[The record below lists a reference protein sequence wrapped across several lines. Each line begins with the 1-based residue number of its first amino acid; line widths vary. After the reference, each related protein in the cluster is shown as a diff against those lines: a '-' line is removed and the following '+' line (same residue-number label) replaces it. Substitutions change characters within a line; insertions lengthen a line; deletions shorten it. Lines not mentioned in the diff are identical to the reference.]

1 MSSDPITLAVHGDA
15 TIHHPAERG
24 TVRAV
29 LSFDGIERE
38 PVVRATSALHER
50 ITAAAASHQQSG
62 AATWWSADRVAFS
75 AYKEWNKNVPTQ
87 RFRAGATVEVKFR
100 DFGALSTWVTEL
112 GEVDGVTAHVSW
124 ALTEVTRVDLERRVR
139 IDAVQEALRR
149 ATDYAASL
157 SRPEPRLVA
166 VYEPGL
172 RPSTSGGDGMD
183 GMSSRMRMA
192 GGPAA
197 SESSIELKPED
208 IAVSAAVTADF
219 VV

>member
-1 MSSDPITLAVHGDA
+1 MSTDSITLAVHGDA

-29 LSFDGIERE
+29 LSFDGIDRE
-38 PVVRATSALHER
+38 PIVRATTALHER
-50 ITAAAASHQQSG
+50 ITAAAAAHQQSG

-75 AYKEWNKNVPTQ
+75 AYKEWTKNVPKQ

-100 DFGALSTWVTEL
+100 DFAALSAWVTEL
-112 GEVDGVTAHVSW
+112 GETDGVAAHVTW

-157 SRPEPRLVA
+157 ERPAPRLVA

-172 RPSTSGGDGMD
+172 RPGTGSGGGPD
-183 GMSSRMRMA
+183 GMSSRMMMA
-192 GGPAA
+192 GAPTG
-197 SESSIELKPED
+197 EQSIELKPED
-208 IAVSAAVTADF
+208 IAVSASVTADF